1 MLERFPVFKSLHNFH
16 IRVGFNLSKL
26 NVFYQNIRV
35 LFMSFIQYFENF
47 FFFGLELLAFHYH
60 FLLKK
65 RKITSTETSNS
76 EFPITKIYTD
86 QSY

>member
-47 FFFGLELLAFHYH
+47 FFLVWNSLLFITTFYW
-60 FLLKK
+60 KK
-65 RKITSTETSNS
+65 EK
-76 EFPITKIYTD
+76 
-86 QSY
+86 